1 MVRPR
6 TFDCTVESLRAYSFD
21 SSFSAPSQGKVS
33 HLCMYVCMYV
43 CIVCMYYIYMF
54 HGNIGFFLGKHLKR
68 GLMETKKF
76 DIFDCTP

>member
-1 MVRPR
+1 MLNHFGLIVLIAHLVPQVRER
-6 TFDCTVESLRAYSFD
+6 SLT
-21 SSFSAPSQGKVS
+21 
-33 HLCMYVCMYV
+33 YVCMYV

-76 DIFDCTP
+76 DIFDYTP